1 MKIALLISGGGTTA
15 EAIIRACN
23 DGRLQKVI
31 VALVIASKTDIPGIA
46 RTKAAGVAG
55 NDIILLR
62 PKDFSSPQ
70 EFGSAILAEC
80 KVRGVDFVG
89 QYGWLPQT
97 PANVIEAYQGMITN
111 QHPGPLDPGHPDFGG
126 EGMYGRRVIAARML
140 FVRRTNREFWT
151 EATAQRVAEHLDE
164 GAVLGRRQVPI
175 LPEDTVETLQAR
187 LLPEEHAL
195 QIETLQHFADGKV
208 KELVR
213 NEPLVR
219 PEEYALLEECKK
231 EAIKLYPHG

>member
-1 MKIALLISGGGTTA
+1 M
-15 EAIIRACN
+15 
-23 DGRLQKVI
+23 
-31 VALVIASKTDIPGIA
+31 
-46 RTKAAGVAG
+46 
-55 NDIILLR
+55 
-62 PKDFSSPQ
+62 
-70 EFGSAILAEC
+70 
-80 KVRGVDFVG
+80 
-89 QYGWLPQT
+89 
-97 PANVIEAYQGMITN
+97 
-111 QHPGPLDPGHPDFGG
+111 
-126 EGMYGRRVIAARML
+126 
-140 FVRRTNREFWT
+140 
-151 EATAQRVAEHLDE
+151 
-164 GAVLGRRQVPI
+164 LGRRQVPI